1 MNAIF
6 RRTRDL
12 AQSIAFASQ
21 ALVAWLRRP
30 KGLKKLLR
38 VRRSIAV
45 QLYGGL
51 GAAVALTM
59 GASGVAWIVFDQVGD
74 AQRVVNAGSVPEMAA
89 AFLVAQQ
96 VTTLVDMAPRLTIA
110 ETSDELALVRDDIA
124 REQEIFEERLAA
136 LIQRRGQSEGVRRV
150 RVWSRTL
157 NDNIESLGTLVAER
171 FEVESRMLD
180 LGRELRVMD
189 TALASILTT
198 SLDDQYF
205 YTMTG
210 YEELGSDPAPR
221 DLHFNEAQVV
231 RLRRMADMREA
242 AAIRRQLL
250 ESSFNL
256 SDPDL
261 LAAIQERHEAAT
273 SRIARSLGSLGED
286 RHSAEIASR
295 VERMF
300 ELVAGGN
307 GLFATRRRQLQIG
320 QEQASLLTANRQI
333 AADLV
338 SEVQTV
344 IRGLSSSTLVAARSS
359 TDVIQTGRRMLLAL
373 NLVSIVGAVLI
384 AWLFIGRYLLR
395 RLDRI
400 SIWMRR
406 MAGGDLETRIRVG
419 GNDEVADM
427 AAALDVFR
435 RHALEVQRL
444 NLVEKLA
451 DDLRS
456 KNAELE
462 VVLADLRKA
471 QDQIVI
477 REKLAALG
485 ELTAGVAHE
494 IKNPLNFM
502 SNFSE
507 VSEELLEELQEILP
521 EENDRMSADVCDEVQ
536 ELCDDLTGNLE
547 CIRQHGERANRVVN
561 DMLRMGRG
569 STDRQ
574 AVGISK
580 LVSEHAQ
587 LAFHTARAA
596 DPDFQLHLEENYD
609 EGVGELEVVPQDLGR
624 VILNLVSNACHAVDE
639 KRRESSKEYL
649 PTLTLAT
656 VRQDDWVHI
665 KVRDNGD
672 GIPEEIRDKV
682 FNPFFTTKPTDQ
694 GTGLGLSLSNDIV
707 REHGGEIAVD
717 STPGEYTEMTISL
730 PVSLGL
736 DGDSPN

>member
-1 MNAIF
+1 MNAII

-12 AQSIAFASQ
+12 AQSIASASQ

-45 QLYGGL
+45 QLYVGL

-59 GASGVAWIVFDQVGD
+59 GASGVAWIVFDQVGE

-150 RVWSRTL
+150 RVWSRAL
-157 NDNIESLGTLVAER
+157 NANIEALGALVAER
-171 FEVESRMLD
+171 FEVEGRMVD

-261 LAAIQERHEAAT
+261 LAAIRERHEAAT
-273 SRIARSLGSLGED
+273 SRIARNLGSLGED

-320 QEQASLLTANRQI
+320 QEQSSLLTANRQI

-338 SEVQTV
+338 SEVQSV
-344 IRGLSSSTLVAARSS
+344 IRGLSSSTLIAARSS
-359 TDVIQTGRRMLLAL
+359 TDVIQTGRKMLLAL

-395 RLDRI
+395 RLERI

-451 DDLRS
+451 DDLRG

-494 IKNPLNFM
+494 IKNPLNFI

-507 VSEELLEELQEILP
+507 VSEELLEELQEILA
-521 EENDRMSADVCDEVQ
+521 EENDRMSADGCDEVQ

-547 CIRQHGERANRVVN
+547 CIREHGDRANRVVN

-569 STDRQ
+569 STERQ

-624 VILNLVSNACHAVDE
+624 VILNLVSNACDAVDE
-639 KRRESSKEYL
+639 KRRRSTKEYL

-656 VRQDDWVHI
+656 VRQDDRVHI

-694 GTGLGLSLSNDIV
+694 GTGLGLSLSADIV

-717 STPGEYTEMTISL
+717 STPGQFTEMTISL
-730 PVSLGL
+730 PVSLGPH
-736 DGDSPN
+736 GDSPN

>member
-1 MNAIF
+1 MNEII

-12 AQSIAFASQ
+12 AQSMALGGQ
-21 ALVAWLRRP
+21 TLVAWLRRP
-30 KGLKKLLR
+30 KRLKKLLR
-38 VRRSIAV
+38 LRRSIAV
-45 QLYGGL
+45 QLYVGL
-51 GAAVALTM
+51 GGAVVLTM

-74 AQRVVNAGSVPEMAA
+74 AQRVVNAGSVPQMAS

-96 VTTLVDMAPRLTIA
+96 VSTLVDMAPQLTIA
-110 ETSDELALVRDDIA
+110 ETSDELALFRDEIA
-124 REQEIFEERLAA
+124 QEQKIFEERLAS
-136 LIQRRGQSEGVRRV
+136 LIQRRGRSEGVRRV

-157 NDNIESLGTLVAER
+157 NQTIESLATLVAER
-171 FEVESRMLD
+171 FEVESRMVD

-210 YEELGSDPAPR
+210 YEQFGSDPDPH

-250 ESSFNL
+250 ESTFNL

-261 LAAIQERHEAAT
+261 LAAIRERHEAAT
-273 SRIARSLGSLGED
+273 SRIARSLGSLGEG
-286 RHSAEIASR
+286 RRSAEIASR
-295 VERMF
+295 LERMF
-300 ELVAGGN
+300 ELIAGEN
-307 GLFATRRRQLQIG
+307 GLFATRLRELQMA
-320 QEQASLLTANRQI
+320 QDQASLLAANRKI

-338 SEVQTV
+338 SEVQSV

-373 NLVSIVGAVLI
+373 NLVCIVGAVLI
-384 AWLFIGRYLLR
+384 AWLFIGRYLLS
-395 RLDRI
+395 RLERI
-400 SIWMRR
+400 STWMRR

-451 DDLRS
+451 EDLRG
-456 KNAELE
+456 KNAQLE

-507 VSEELLEELQEILP
+507 VSEELLEELQEVLP
-521 EENDRMSADVCDEVQ
+521 EENGRMSADVCDEVQ

-547 CIRQHGERANRVVN
+547 CIREHGARANRVVN

-569 STDRQ
+569 STERQ
-574 AVGISK
+574 AVGINK

-587 LAFHTARAA
+587 LAFHSARAA
-596 DPDFQLHLEENYD
+596 DPEFQLHLED
-609 EGVGELEVVPQDLGR
+609 DL
-624 VILNLVSNACHAVDE
+624 
-639 KRRESSKEYL
+639 RRECRRARGRS
-649 PTLTLAT
+649 PGPGA
-656 VRQDDWVHI
+656 
-665 KVRDNGD
+665 RDL
-672 GIPEEIRDKV
+672 E
-682 FNPFFTTKPTDQ
+682 
-694 GTGLGLSLSNDIV
+694 LGEQRL
-707 REHGGEIAVD
+707 RCG
-717 STPGEYTEMTISL
+717 
-730 PVSLGL
+730 
-736 DGDSPN
+736 

>member
-1 MNAIF
+1 MNEII

-12 AQSIAFASQ
+12 AQSMALGGQ
-21 ALVAWLRRP
+21 TLVAWLRRP
-30 KGLKKLLR
+30 KRLKKLLR
-38 VRRSIAV
+38 LRRSIAV
-45 QLYGGL
+45 QLYVGL
-51 GAAVALTM
+51 GGAVVLTM

-74 AQRVVNAGSVPEMAA
+74 AQRVVNAGSVPQMAS

-96 VTTLVDMAPRLTIA
+96 VSTLVDMAPQLTIA
-110 ETSDELALVRDDIA
+110 ETSDELALFRDEIA
-124 REQEIFEERLAA
+124 QEQKIFEERLAS
-136 LIQRRGQSEGVRRV
+136 LIQRRGRSEGVRRV

-157 NDNIESLGTLVAER
+157 NQTIESLATLVAER
-171 FEVESRMLD
+171 FEVESRMVD

-210 YEELGSDPAPR
+210 YEQFGSDPDPH

-250 ESSFNL
+250 ESTFNL

-261 LAAIQERHEAAT
+261 LAAIRERHEAAT
-273 SRIARSLGSLGED
+273 SRIARSLGSLGEG
-286 RHSAEIASR
+286 RRSAEIASR
-295 VERMF
+295 LERMF
-300 ELVAGGN
+300 ELIAGEN
-307 GLFATRRRQLQIG
+307 GLFATRLRELQMA
-320 QEQASLLTANRQI
+320 QDQASLLAANRKI

-338 SEVQTV
+338 SEVQSV

-373 NLVSIVGAVLI
+373 NLVCIVGAVLI
-384 AWLFIGRYLLR
+384 AWLFIGRYLLS
-395 RLDRI
+395 RLERI
-400 SIWMRR
+400 STWMRR

-451 DDLRS
+451 EDLRG
-456 KNAELE
+456 KNAQLE

-477 REKLAALG
+477 RQKLAALG

-507 VSEELLEELQEILP
+507 VSEELLEELQEVLP
-521 EENDRMSADVCDEVQ
+521 EENGRMSPEVCDEVQ
-536 ELCDDLTGNLE
+536 GLCDDLTGNLE
-547 CIRQHGERANRVVN
+547 CIREHGERANRVVN

-569 STDRQ
+569 STERQ
-574 AVGISK
+574 AVGINK

-587 LAFHTARAA
+587 LAFHSARAA
-596 DPDFQLHLEENYD
+596 DPDFQLHMEEDLD
-609 EGVGELEVVPQDLGR
+609 ESVGELAVVPQDLGR
-624 VILNLVSNACHAVDE
+624 VILNLVSNACDAVDD
-639 KRRESSKEYL
+639 KRRKSTRAYL

-656 VRQDDWVHI
+656 VRHDDRVQI
-665 KVRDNGD
+665 KVHDNGD
-672 GIPEEIRDKV
+672 GIPEEIREKV

-717 STPGEYTEMTISL
+717 SAPGEYTEMTISL
-730 PVSLGL
+730 PVSLGT
-736 DGDSPN
+736 DGARPN